1 MRLIFT
7 FILMLCSGMVD
18 AQNIIKK
25 CKTCGKPI
33 SQCQY
38 KGTHVA
44 SSSVSPSPQKKRNHV
59 KKTPQTSQAH
69 QMSSLSNQKVSSEGK
84 VIIIPVKD
92 GINIE
97 MVKVEAGTFMMGPT
111 SELEKPYHWEKP
123 RHKVTLTKDYY
134 IGKYEVTQA
143 LWQVVMGNNPS
154 DFKGDNFPVEKVSW
168 NDCQAF
174 ITKLNGITGRK
185 FRLPTEAEWE
195 NAARGGRKSQ
205 AYQYCGSNNI
215 SDVAW
220 YWDNNTGM
228 THVGGKLPNELGI
241 YDMSGNVLEWCQDLY
256 GAYASSSQI
265 NPKGVVSGTDR
276 VFRSGGW
283 NGVASSCRL
292 SCRSGFAPNVRCNY
306 LGLRLAL
313 SE

>member
-1 MRLIFT
+1 
-7 FILMLCSGMVD
+7 
-18 AQNIIKK
+18 
-25 CKTCGKPI
+25 
-33 SQCQY
+33 
-38 KGTHVA
+38 
-44 SSSVSPSPQKKRNHV
+44 
-59 KKTPQTSQAH
+59 
-69 QMSSLSNQKVSSEGK
+69 
-84 VIIIPVKD
+84 
-92 GINIE
+92 

-174 ITKLNGITGRK
+174 ITKLNGMTGRK

-228 THVGGKLPNELGI
+228 THPVGGKLPNELGI
-241 YDMSGNVLEWCQDLY
+241 YDMSGNVLEWCQDCMVPMLVLLKLTPKVLLVEQTVCFEAVVGMVLQVVAVY
-256 GAYASSSQI
+256 HVVVGLLLMFVATTWGFVWLFLSS
-265 NPKGVVSGTDR
+265 NVSK
-276 VFRSGGW
+276 
-283 NGVASSCRL
+283 
-292 SCRSGFAPNVRCNY
+292 
-306 LGLRLAL
+306 
-313 SE
+313 